1 MGRVSEQIERR
12 LRAELQPLRLV
23 VRDDSHQHVG
33 HAGHRPEGET
43 HFHVEVVSERFV
55 GEGRVARQRLVYA
68 ALAELMRERI
78 HALSIS
84 ALAPDELSG
93 GTAADG

>member
-1 MGRVSEQIERR
+1 MEQIERR
-12 LRAELQPLRLV
+12 LRAELRPLRLV

-33 HAGHRPEGET
+33 HAGHSPEGET
-43 HFHVEVVSERFV
+43 HCHVEVVSERFA

-78 HALSIS
+78 HALSIT
-84 ALAPDELSG
+84 ALAPGELPGS
-93 GTAADG
+93 TAAGR